1 MSTLT
6 IPLPDE
12 DLAFLRS
19 FAHERGVSAEGFL
32 AQHARNLLLQL
43 QTDLH
48 PAVKAAS
55 GTFQATADPISE
67 FHDDMTR
74 KHQ

>member
-1 MSTLT
+1 MSNIT

-32 AQHARNLLLQL
+32 AQHARNLRLQL
-43 QTDLH
+43 QNDLH

-55 GTFQATADPISE
+55 GIFHATTDPLSE
-67 FHDDMTR
+67 FHDDMIR